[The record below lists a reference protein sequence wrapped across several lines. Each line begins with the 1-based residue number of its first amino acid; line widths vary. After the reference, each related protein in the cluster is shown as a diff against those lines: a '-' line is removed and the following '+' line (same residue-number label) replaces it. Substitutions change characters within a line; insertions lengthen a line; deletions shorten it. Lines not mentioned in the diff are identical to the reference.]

1 MLLNLIFT
9 VIQALAVFAIAG
21 GAVGVILYAEIK
33 VASHVQSKLGYMRT
47 GWHGS
52 FQGIADAVKLLLKEE
67 ILPEKMDK
75 LIFLIAPYVA
85 FLPVF
90 LSFIVVPLGPGLIVK
105 DLNIGILYFLAI
117 STIAVIGIIM
127 AGWGSYNKYSL
138 IGGLRSTAQ
147 VISYEI
153 PHLLSILPVIMLAG
167 SLSTVSIVN
176 AQEKVWYIFLQPLGF
191 LIYFIST
198 LAECNRTP
206 FDLPEA
212 ESELISGYHTEYS
225 GMRFGLFFM
234 AEYTHVLAGCAMGTI
249 LFLGGWQG
257 PVLPPVIWF
266 LLKTSF
272 LVFIVLLLRWTLPRF
287 RVDQLMHLNW
297 RVLLPLSLVNLLLTG
312 VGILLFQ

>member
-1 MLLNLIFT
+1 MLLSLIFII
-9 VIQALAVFAIAG
+9 IQALIVFAIV
-21 GAVGVILYAEIK
+21 GAAVAVTLYSEIK

-52 FQGIADAVKLLLKEE
+52 LQGIADMIKLLLKEE
-67 ILPEKMDK
+67 ILPGKIDK

-90 LSFIVVPLGPGLIVK
+90 LSFIAIPLGPGLIVK

-117 STIAVIGIIM
+117 SSVGAIGIIM
-127 AGWGSYNKYSL
+127 AGWSSYNKYSL

-153 PHLLSILPVIMLAG
+153 PHLLSILPVIMLTG

-212 ESELISGYHTEYS
+212 ESELVSGYHTEYS

-234 AEYTHVLAGCAMGTI
+234 AEYTHVIAGCAMATI
-249 LFLGGWQG
+249 LFLGGWRG
-257 PVLPPVIWF
+257 VFLPPFFWF

-287 RVDQLMHLNW
+287 RMDQHMYLNW
-297 RVLLPLSLVNLLLTG
+297 YILLPLSLFNLIITG
-312 VGILLFQ
+312 LGILLF